1 MRGVPLRSIGLA
13 VLAGILILVA
23 FLPDPS
29 VQDVSS
35 WSNEQLLESLA
46 TDRPH
51 LQRQV
56 IRQLVARSK
65 TVIPVLEES
74 VTTAN
79 RAQLSGILDVLEEL
93 LLSPDD
99 ETSEQAEAALER
111 MTRDPRQRIAERS
124 LQVLYGNATLRHA
137 RSMAHYIE
145 EGGQFGRSSSH
156 RWPRS
161 SGTGGGRSGMN
172 IRVLLLDERWEG
184 GDSELKH
191 ITRIFPGEP
200 LFVHVADTAK
210 VSDKALEELQA
221 SRPAIMIR
229 REHEACLGIVISNR
243 EVTGVGV
250 ADVTE
255 GSPASYAG
263 MRRGDVIVQFDGKPV
278 RQFADL
284 RRWSAEHQS
293 GASVRLVVRRGHQH
307 LLFKL
312 QLGSDFAT
320 GNCECVEPAAVVQ
333 AVP

>member
-29 VQDVSS
+29 AQDVSS
-35 WSNEQLLESLA
+35 WSNDELMASL
-46 TDRPH
+46 TTERPT
-51 LQRQV
+51 LRRQV

-65 TVIPVLEES
+65 TVIPALEQAAS
-74 VTTAN
+74 TAN
-79 RAQLSGILDVLEEL
+79 QAQFSGILDVLEEL
-93 LLSPDD
+93 LLSHDD

-111 MTRDPRQRIAERS
+111 MTRAPRQRIAERS

-145 EGGQFGRSSSH
+145 EGGQFGRNSSP

-161 SGTGGGRSGMN
+161 SGSGGGRSGTN
-172 IRVLLLDERWEG
+172 VRVLLLDERWEG

-200 LFVHVADTAK
+200 LFVHVADAAGI
-210 VSDKALEELQA
+210 SDKALEDLQD
-221 SRPAIMIR
+221 SRPSIMIR
-229 REHEACLGIVISNR
+229 REHEACLGIVIGNR
-243 EVTGVGV
+243 EVTGVSI

-263 MRRGDVIVQFDGKPV
+263 LRRGDVIVQFEGKPV

-284 RRWSAEHQS
+284 RRWSAEHQA
-293 GASVRLVVRRGHQH
+293 GDSVRLGVRRGHQQM
-307 LLFKL
+307 LFKL
-312 QLGSDFAT
+312 QLGSDFAK
-320 GNCECVEPAAVVQ
+320 GNCECVEPK
-333 AVP
+333 P